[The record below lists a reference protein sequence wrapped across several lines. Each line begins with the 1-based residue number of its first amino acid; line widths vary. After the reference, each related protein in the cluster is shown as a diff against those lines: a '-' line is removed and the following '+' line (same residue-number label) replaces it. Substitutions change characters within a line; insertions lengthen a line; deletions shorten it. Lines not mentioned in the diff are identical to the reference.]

1 MSVTAAGSS
10 INVQQAMI
18 ALRQS
23 VQMEQ
28 VAASAVSQA
37 SQQAANNAAQ
47 TASQEASQEASNEG
61 MGEQVDVK
69 A

>member
-28 VAASAVSQA
+28 VAASLVTQA
-37 SQQAANNAAQ
+37 AQQGANNAAQ
-47 TASQEASQEASNEG
+47 AEAHDGGSDDHG
-61 MGEQVDVK
+61 RGEQVDVK

>member
-28 VAASAVSQA
+28 VAASLVT
-37 SQQAANNAAQ
+37 QAAGQAASSAAQ
-47 TASQEASQEASNEG
+47 TAAQEASNEG
-61 MGEQVDVK
+61 IGEQVDVK